1 MSSGFNREKIRRAL
15 ERLSDELARRG
26 VRAELFMVGG
36 GAIAMAYSARRVT
49 RDVDAI
55 FEPKTVVYDAARVV
69 AQDLSLPDDWLN
81 DAVKSFT
88 PGDDPERQVVFQTPS
103 LSVSVGSPR
112 YLLAMKLLAA
122 RVDQDAEAIKLLYE
136 LCSFTT
142 ADEGMDLVEA
152 LYPGRLIEP
161 KTQFLLEEL
170 YGPAR
175 KRPDV
180 ELEDLVGGG
189 EQAGGRCGAAAAQP
203 ASLPDPPVRGAVQCH
218 GRRVDGRRCERLVAS
233 GHRCPAHG
241 WQAP

>member
-15 ERLSDELARRG
+15 ESLSDELARRR

-69 AQDLSLPDDWLN
+69 AQELSLPDDWLN
-81 DAVKSFT
+81 DAVKSFA
-88 PGDDPERQVVFQTPS
+88 PGDDPERQVVCQTPS
-103 LSVSVGSPR
+103 LTVAVASPR

-122 RVDQDAEAIKLLYE
+122 RVDQDAEDVKLLYE

-152 LYPGRLIEP
+152 LYPGRPIEP

-175 KRPDV
+175 KRP
-180 ELEDLVGGG
+180 
-189 EQAGGRCGAAAAQP
+189 
-203 ASLPDPPVRGAVQCH
+203 
-218 GRRVDGRRCERLVAS
+218 
-233 GHRCPAHG
+233 
-241 WQAP
+241 